1 MLPGTVTSSK
11 VQPTTNFAV
20 FSLFGLDSKIV
31 KSDRTD
37 TRDFFFFFYIFAKIS
52 SANSKTCSIRNF
64 RPAPVRMQQIF
75 PLASA
80 CYIELLN

>member
-1 MLPGTVTSSK
+1 MLPGTVTSSE

-37 TRDFFFFFYIFAKIS
+37 THDYYYFF
-52 SANSKTCSIRNF
+52 
-64 RPAPVRMQQIF
+64 
-75 PLASA
+75 
-80 CYIELLN
+80 

>member
-37 TRDFFFFFYIFAKIS
+37 TRDFLFFFIYLPKYLLLIAKPVPS
-52 SANSKTCSIRNF
+52 GTSDQLQSGCSRF
-64 RPAPVRMQQIF
+64 FLWPQPAI
-75 PLASA
+75 
-80 CYIELLN
+80 LNY